1 MLVTSLFLT
10 LFLSSFN
17 CTAAA
22 VPRLLTVGGSLS
34 NAAAHF
40 AQLDLRPARYTCDG
54 MWVPKEFVLGGSETQ
69 QNDWN
74 IVVISGRDNID
85 ALPDATKI
93 ASAAVEVVLCSIGDD
108 SKAWLDLARSVR
120 IGLLVV
126 SEAELAVVES
136 WLLNEPSFF
145 STPAVAVM
153 RSVRDRA
160 ASVGESLS
168 AERICVMQGPPCG
181 AALWCQGGLRA
192 NGMRK
197 MDQFFEHPG
206 FGEAGCEAR
215 NATGGDSGASAV
227 SSLDKEADAA
237 VAGEAASERADGA
250 EEAFVAALVAALH
263 VDLIAPP
270 KALERA
276 CALRAYV
283 ASCSGAEPV
292 HTAAP
297 ARLRDVFS
305 RSVPAQEEAHE
316 ESVWTPYGEQSESER
331 RASWMQAMGLEASDV
346 GE

>member
-1 MLVTSLFLT
+1 MSHRFRT

-126 SEAELAVVES
+126 NEAELAV
-136 WLLNEPSFF
+136 F
-145 STPAVAVM
+145 STSPV
-153 RSVRDRA
+153 SFPHQQW
-160 ASVGESLS
+160 LS
-168 AERICVMQGPPCG
+168 CG
-181 AALWCQGGLRA
+181 
-192 NGMRK
+192 
-197 MDQFFEHPG
+197 
-206 FGEAGCEAR
+206 
-215 NATGGDSGASAV
+215 V
-227 SSLDKEADAA
+227 
-237 VAGEAASERADGA
+237 
-250 EEAFVAALVAALH
+250 
-263 VDLIAPP
+263 
-270 KALERA
+270 
-276 CALRAYV
+276 CAIELQAW
-283 ASCSGAEPV
+283 A
-292 HTAAP
+292 
-297 ARLRDVFS
+297 S
-305 RSVPAQEEAHE
+305 RSAP
-316 ESVWTPYGEQSESER
+316 SEF
-331 RASWMQAMGLEASDV
+331 V
-346 GE
+346 